1 MFADIFIENNFQK
14 IDKLYTYIV
23 KDDVKPGMR
32 VLVNF
37 GKSYRVGIVLFL
49 HASYSGK
56 HLEKLKEINSVL
68 DDEPIISKD
77 LIELG
82 LWMRNRYLI
91 GYSKAFAPILPPGNL
106 QKIKKKIIV
115 EKYPQ
120 GKELEELNSVDINK
134 YFEEL
139 SVYEKKIIKKLRAKG
154 FIKYNYEPLIAI
166 KPKFVNYLKISE
178 NFDAKKLENINE
190 KQAQVFNFIKNK
202 KEVSRVEVM
211 STIGVSYSPIKTLI
225 NKDLIFEYK
234 KEVNRE
240 PIEKNFASEKLALNE
255 EQQKALTS
263 IIRTDKV
270 VSLLHGLTGS
280 GKTEVYLNLASKVI
294 ENGGEVI
301 VLVPEIGLTPQMI
314 ERFKGRFGDSV
325 AIIHS
330 KLSSGERYDEYRKV
344 LNGEVKVVVGVRSAV
359 FVPFKNLKMIIIDE
373 SHDSSYEFHDNLKYD
388 TIEVAINRMK
398 NRGKVVL
405 GSATPS
411 IESYFYAKKDFYN
424 LCELKNRAKKGAFL
438 PETKIVDMR
447 DELIMGNISIFSRE
461 LKGAIEEKLKKK
473 EQIILF
479 LNRRGFSNFI
489 SCRSCG
495 EVIKCEDCDIS
506 MTYHKAKN
514 RLICHYCGKT
524 KPLSKVCPSC
534 GSKFIKQ
541 FGVGTQ
547 KVEEEVN
554 KLFPEA
560 RVLRMDRDT
569 TTKKDSFEKF
579 YEIVKNKEA
588 DIIIGTQMVSKGFD
602 FENVTLVGIV
612 AADMSL
618 YISDYKAKERTF
630 QLITQVAGRAGRAS
644 KKGEVIVQTY
654 SPDSE
659 IIKYSASGDYEDF
672 YNYEIEERKLFLYP
686 PYRKLIEFEFSSY
699 NENLTQIWAERFL
712 RQMSLDIKNLDLMV
726 TKFIKLPKI
735 KNINRTKFSLKIIPK
750 DLPMLIDGLK
760 RVINNSKIEEENKI
774 FLNIEFRWLNGNKKN

>member
-49 HASYSGK
+49 HANYSGD
-56 HLEKLKEINSVL
+56 HREELKEIHSVL
-68 DDEPIISKD
+68 DDEPIISND
-77 LIELG
+77 LIRLG
-82 LWMRNRYLI
+82 LWMKERYLV

-106 QKIKKKIIV
+106 QKIKKKILV
-115 EKYPQ
+115 EKYPN
-120 GKELEELNSVDINK
+120 GKDLEDLNSIDLSK
-134 YFEEL
+134 YFEDLKED
-139 SVYEKKIIKKLRAKG
+139 EKAIIKRLRAKG
-154 FIKYNYEPLIAI
+154 FIKYIYDSLVTVKA
-166 KPKFVNYLKISE
+166 KLVNYLRLAGDFDPKNLEGIS
-178 NFDAKKLENINE
+178 E
-190 KQAQVFNFIKNK
+190 KQAQVFNFIK
-202 KEVSRVEVM
+202 KEKDISRVDVM
-211 STIGVSYSPIKTLI
+211 KNLNISYSPIKSLI
-225 NKDLIFEYK
+225 KRNLIEEYK
-234 KEVNRE
+234 KEINRD
-240 PIEKNFASEKLALNE
+240 PVEKTFKKNKLALND
-255 EQQKALTS
+255 EQQEALKS
-263 IIRTDKV
+263 IQKTDKV

-280 GKTEVYLNLASKVI
+280 GKTEVYLNLTSKVL
-294 ENGGEVI
+294 EDGGQVI

-314 ERFKGRFGDSV
+314 ERFKSWFGNEV

-330 KLSSGERYDEYRKV
+330 KLSAGERYDEYRKV
-344 LNGEVKVVVGVRSAV
+344 LNDEVKVVVGVRSAV
-359 FVPFKNLKMIIIDE
+359 FVPFKNLKMIIVDE

-398 NRGKVVL
+398 GRGKVVL

-411 IESYFYAKKDFYN
+411 VESYFYAQKDFYN

-438 PETKIVDMR
+438 PDTEIVDMR
-447 DELIMGNISIFSRE
+447 DELIMGNVSIFSRE
-461 LKGAIEEKLKKK
+461 LREAIEEKLKNK

-495 EVIKCEDCDIS
+495 EVIKCDDCDIS

-524 KPLSKVCPSC
+524 KPLPKVCPSC

-547 KVEEEVN
+547 RVEEEVQ
-554 KLFPEA
+554 KYFPEA

-569 TTKKDSFEKF
+569 TGKKDSFEKF
-579 YEIVKNKEA
+579 YEKIKNKEA

-602 FENVTLVGIV
+602 FEDVTLVGIV
-612 AADMSL
+612 AADLSL
-618 YISDYKAKERTF
+618 YISDYKARERTF
-630 QLITQVAGRAGRAS
+630 QLVTQVSGRAGRAS
-644 KKGEVIVQTY
+644 KKGQVIIQTY

-659 IIKYSASGDYEDF
+659 IIKYSAQGDYKDF
-672 YNYEIEERKLFLYP
+672 YEYEIQERKTFLYP
-686 PYRKLIEFEFSSY
+686 PYTKLIELEFSSY
-699 NENLTQIWAERFL
+699 DENLTQIWAERFL
-712 RQMSLDIKNLDLMV
+712 HQMSLDLKGMDIMV
-726 TKFIKLPKI
+726 TKFIKMPRI
-735 KNINRTKFSLKIIPK
+735 KNINKTKFSLKVKPK
-750 DLPMLIDGLK
+750 DLGLLIEGLK
-760 RVINNSKIEEENKI
+760 RVINNSKIEEERKI
-774 FLNIEFRWLNGNKKN
+774 ILNIEF

>member
-49 HASYSGK
+49 HANYSGD
-56 HLEKLKEINSVL
+56 HREKLKEIHSVL
-68 DDEPIISKD
+68 DDEPIISNE
-77 LIELG
+77 LIRLG
-82 LWMRNRYLI
+82 LWMKERYLV

-106 QKIKKKIIV
+106 QKIKKKILV
-115 EKYPQ
+115 EKYPH
-120 GKELEELNSVDINK
+120 GKDLEDLNSIDLSK

-139 SVYEKKIIKKLRAKG
+139 KEDEKAIIKRLRAKG
-154 FIKYNYEPLIAI
+154 YIKYIYDSLVTV
-166 KPKFVNYLKISE
+166 KPKLVNYLRLAGDFDPKNLEGIS
-178 NFDAKKLENINE
+178 E
-190 KQAQVFNFIKNK
+190 KQAQVFNFIKIEK
-202 KEVSRVEVM
+202 DISRVDVM
-211 STIGVSYSPIKTLI
+211 KNLNISYSPIKSLI
-225 NKDLIFEYK
+225 KRNLIEEYK
-234 KEVNRE
+234 KEINRD
-240 PIEKNFASEKLALNE
+240 PVEKTFKKNKLALND
-255 EQQKALTS
+255 EQQEALKS
-263 IIRTDKV
+263 IQKTDKV

-280 GKTEVYLNLASKVI
+280 GKTEVYLNLTSKVI
-294 ENGGEVI
+294 EDGGQVI

-314 ERFKGRFGDSV
+314 ERFKSWFGNEV

-330 KLSSGERYDEYRKV
+330 KLSAGERYDEYRKV
-344 LNGEVKVVVGVRSAV
+344 LNDEVKVVVGVRSAV
-359 FVPFKNLKMIIIDE
+359 FVPFKNLKMIIVDE

-398 NRGKVVL
+398 GKGKVVL

-411 IESYFYAKKDFYN
+411 VESYFYAQKDFYN

-438 PETKIVDMR
+438 PDTEIVDMR
-447 DELIMGNISIFSRE
+447 DELIMGNVSIFSRE
-461 LKGAIEEKLKKK
+461 LREAIEEKLKNK

-495 EVIKCEDCDIS
+495 EVIKCDDCDIS

-524 KPLSKVCPSC
+524 KPLPKVCPSC

-547 KVEEEVN
+547 RVEEEVQ
-554 KLFPEA
+554 KYFPEA

-569 TTKKDSFEKF
+569 TGKKDSFEKF
-579 YEIVKNKEA
+579 YEKIKNKEA

-602 FENVTLVGIV
+602 FEDVTLVGIV
-612 AADMSL
+612 AADLSL
-618 YISDYKAKERTF
+618 YISDYKARERTF
-630 QLITQVAGRAGRAS
+630 QLITQVSGRAGRAS
-644 KKGEVIVQTY
+644 KKGQVIIQTY

-659 IIKYSASGDYEDF
+659 IIKYSAQGDYKDF
-672 YNYEIEERKLFLYP
+672 YEYEIQERKTFLYP
-686 PYRKLIEFEFSSY
+686 PYTKLIELEFSSY
-699 NENLTQIWAERFL
+699 DENLTQIWAERFL
-712 RQMSLDIKNLDLMV
+712 HQMSLDLKDMDIMV
-726 TKFIKLPKI
+726 TKFIKMPKI
-735 KNINRTKFSLKIIPK
+735 KNLNKTKFSL
-750 DLPMLIDGLK
+750 
-760 RVINNSKIEEENKI
+760 
-774 FLNIEFRWLNGNKKN
+774 

>member
-134 YFEEL
+134 YFEDL
-139 SVYEKKIIKKLRAKG
+139 SFDEKKIIKKLRAKG
-154 FIKYNYEPLIAI
+154 FIKYNYESLIAV
-166 KPKFVNYLKISE
+166 KPKLVNYLKISE
-178 NFDAKKLENINE
+178 KFDAKKLENINE

-202 KEVSRVEVM
+202 EDVSRVEVM

-255 EQQKALTS
+255 EQQKALES
-263 IIRTDKV
+263 IIKTDKV

-280 GKTEVYLNLASKVI
+280 GKTEVYLNLALKVI

-398 NRGKVVL
+398 NSGKVVL

-438 PETKIVDMR
+438 PVTKIVDMR

-524 KPLSKVCPSC
+524 KALPKVCPSC

-644 KKGEVIVQTY
+644 KKGEVIIQTY

-699 NENLTQIWAERFL
+699 NENLTQIWAEKFL

-760 RVINNSKIEEENKI
+760 RVINNSKIEEDNKI
-774 FLNIEFRWLNGNKKN
+774 FLNIEFRWLDGNKKN

>member
-49 HASYSGK
+49 HASYSGN
-56 HLEKLKEINSVL
+56 HSEKLKEINSVL

-82 LWMRNRYLI
+82 LWMRNKYLI

-115 EKYPQ
+115 ERYPQ
-120 GKELEELNSVDINK
+120 GRELEELNSVDINK
-134 YFEEL
+134 YFEDL
-139 SVYEKKIIKKLRAKG
+139 SFDEKKIIKKLRAKG
-154 FIKYNYEPLIAI
+154 FIKYNYEPLIAV
-166 KPKFVNYLKISE
+166 KPKLVNYLKISE

-190 KQAQVFNFIKNK
+190 KQAQVFDFIKNK
-202 KEVSRVEVM
+202 KDVSRVETM
-211 STIGVSYSPIKTLI
+211 SFLGISYSPIKTLI

-234 KEVNRE
+234 KEINRQ
-240 PIEKNFASEKLALNE
+240 PVEKNFVSEKLALNE
-255 EQQKALTS
+255 EQQNALNS
-263 IIRTDKV
+263 ILNTDKV
-270 VSLLHGLTGS
+270 VSLLYGLTGS

-294 ENGGEVI
+294 EKGGEVI

-314 ERFKGRFGDSV
+314 ERFKGRFGDRV

-411 IESYFYAKKDFYN
+411 IESYFYAKNDFYN

-495 EVIKCEDCDIS
+495 EVIKCENCDIS

-524 KPLSKVCPSC
+524 KPLPKVCPSC

-560 RVLRMDRDT
+560 NVLRMDRDT

-579 YEIVKNKEA
+579 YEIVKNKEV

-644 KKGEVIVQTY
+644 KRGEVIIQTY

-659 IIKYSASGDYEDF
+659 IIKYSASGNYEDF
-672 YNYEIEERKLFLYP
+672 YNYEIEDRKLFLYP

-699 NENLTQIWAERFL
+699 NENLTQVWAEKFL

-735 KNINRTKFSLKIIPK
+735 QNINRTKFSLKIIPR
-750 DLPMLIDGLK
+750 DLPMLIDALN
-760 RVINNSKIEEENKI
+760 RVINNSKIEEDNKI

>member
-49 HASYSGK
+49 HANYSGD
-56 HLEKLKEINSVL
+56 HREKLKEIHSVL
-68 DDEPIISKD
+68 DDEPIISNE
-77 LIELG
+77 LIRLG
-82 LWMRNRYLI
+82 LWMKERYLV

-106 QKIKKKIIV
+106 QKIKKKIVV
-115 EKYPQ
+115 EKYPH
-120 GKELEELNSVDINK
+120 GKDLENLNSIDLSK
-134 YFEEL
+134 YFEDLKED
-139 SVYEKKIIKKLRAKG
+139 EKAVIKRLRAKG
-154 FIKYNYEPLIAI
+154 YIKYIYDSLVTV
-166 KPKFVNYLKISE
+166 KPKLVNYLRLVSDFDQKNLEGIS
-178 NFDAKKLENINE
+178 E
-190 KQAQVFNFIKNK
+190 KQAQVFNFIK
-202 KEVSRVEVM
+202 KEKDISRVDVM
-211 STIGVSYSPIKTLI
+211 KSLNISYSPIKSLTKRNLI
-225 NKDLIFEYK
+225 EEYK
-234 KEVNRE
+234 KEINRN
-240 PIEKNFASEKLALNE
+240 PVEKTFKKNKIALND
-255 EQQKALTS
+255 EQQEALKS
-263 IIRTDKV
+263 IQKTDKV

-280 GKTEVYLNLASKVI
+280 GKTEVYLNLTSKVL
-294 ENGGEVI
+294 EDGGQVI

-314 ERFKGRFGDSV
+314 ERFKSWFGNEV

-330 KLSSGERYDEYRKV
+330 KLSAGERYDEYRKV
-344 LNGEVKVVVGVRSAV
+344 LNDEVKVVVGVRSAV
-359 FVPFKNLKMIIIDE
+359 FVPFKDLKMIIVDE

-398 NRGKVVL
+398 GRGKVVL

-411 IESYFYAKKDFYN
+411 VESYFYAQKNFYN

-438 PETKIVDMR
+438 PDTEIVDMR
-447 DELIMGNISIFSRE
+447 DELIMGNVSIFSRE
-461 LKGAIEEKLKKK
+461 LREAIEEKLKNK

-495 EVIKCEDCDIS
+495 EVIKCDDCDIS

-524 KPLSKVCPSC
+524 KPLPKVCPSC

-547 KVEEEVN
+547 RVEEEVQ
-554 KLFPEA
+554 KYFPEA

-569 TTKKDSFEKF
+569 TGKKDSFEKF
-579 YEIVKNKEA
+579 YEKIKNKEA

-602 FENVTLVGIV
+602 FEDVTLVGIV
-612 AADMSL
+612 AADLSL
-618 YISDYKAKERTF
+618 YISDYKARERTF
-630 QLITQVAGRAGRAS
+630 QLITQVSGRAGRAS
-644 KKGEVIVQTY
+644 KKGQVIIQTY

-659 IIKYSASGDYEDF
+659 IIKYSAQGDYKDF
-672 YNYEIEERKLFLYP
+672 YEYEIQERKTFLYP
-686 PYRKLIEFEFSSY
+686 PYTKLIELEFSSY
-699 NENLTQIWAERFL
+699 DENLTQIWAERFL
-712 RQMSLDIKNLDLMV
+712 HQMSLDLKGMDIMV
-726 TKFIKLPKI
+726 TKFIKMPKI
-735 KNINRTKFSLKIIPK
+735 KNINKTKFSLKVKPK
-750 DLPMLIDGLK
+750 DLGLLIEGLK
-760 RVINNSKIEEENKI
+760 RVINNSKIEEERKI
-774 FLNIEFRWLNGNKKN
+774 ILNIEF

>member
-49 HASYSGK
+49 HASYSGN
-56 HLEKLKEINSVL
+56 HSEKLKEINSVL

-120 GKELEELNSVDINK
+120 GRELEELNSVDINK
-134 YFEEL
+134 YFEDL
-139 SVYEKKIIKKLRAKG
+139 SFDEKKIIKKLRAKG
-154 FIKYNYEPLIAI
+154 FIKYNYEPLIAV
-166 KPKFVNYLKISE
+166 KPKLINYLKISE

-190 KQAQVFNFIKNK
+190 KQAQVFDFIKNK
-202 KEVSRVEVM
+202 KDVSRVEVM

-225 NKDLIFEYK
+225 NKDLILEYK

-240 PIEKNFASEKLALNE
+240 PVEKKFVSEKLALNE
-255 EQQKALTS
+255 EQQKALES
-263 IIRTDKV
+263 IIKRDKV

-294 ENGGEVI
+294 EKGGEVI

-411 IESYFYAKKDFYN
+411 IESYFYAKNDFYN

-461 LKGAIEEKLKKK
+461 LKAAIEEKLKKK

-524 KPLSKVCPSC
+524 KPLPKVCPSC

-560 RVLRMDRDT
+560 NVLRMDRDT

-579 YEIVKNKEA
+579 YEIVKNKEV

-644 KKGEVIVQTY
+644 KRGEVIIQTY

-659 IIKYSASGDYEDF
+659 IIKYSASGNYEDF
-672 YNYEIEERKLFLYP
+672 YNYEIEDRKLFLYP

-699 NENLTQIWAERFL
+699 DENLTQVWAEKFL

-735 KNINRTKFSLKIIPK
+735 QNINRTKFSLKIIPR
-750 DLPMLIDGLK
+750 DLPMLIDALN
-760 RVINNSKIEEENKI
+760 RVINNSKIEEDNKI
-774 FLNIEFRWLNGNKKN
+774 FLNIEFR

>member
-49 HASYSGK
+49 HASYSGN
-56 HLEKLKEINSVL
+56 HSEKLKEINSVL

-82 LWMRNRYLI
+82 LWMRNKYLI

-115 EKYPQ
+115 ERYPQ
-120 GKELEELNSVDINK
+120 GRELEELNSVDINK
-134 YFEEL
+134 YFEDL
-139 SVYEKKIIKKLRAKG
+139 SFDEKKIIKKLRAKG
-154 FIKYNYEPLIAI
+154 FIKYNYEPLIAV
-166 KPKFVNYLKISE
+166 KPKLVNYLKISE

-190 KQAQVFNFIKNK
+190 KQAQVFDFIKNK
-202 KEVSRVEVM
+202 KDVSRVETM
-211 STIGVSYSPIKTLI
+211 SFLGISYSPIKTLI

-234 KEVNRE
+234 KEINRQ
-240 PIEKNFASEKLALNE
+240 PVEKNFVSEKLALNE
-255 EQQKALTS
+255 EQQNALNS
-263 IIRTDKV
+263 ILNTDKV
-270 VSLLHGLTGS
+270 VSLLYGLTGS

-294 ENGGEVI
+294 EKGGEVI

-314 ERFKGRFGDSV
+314 ERFKGRFGDRV

-411 IESYFYAKKDFYN
+411 IESYFYAKNDFYN

-524 KPLSKVCPSC
+524 KPLPKVCPSC

-560 RVLRMDRDT
+560 NVLRMDRDT

-579 YEIVKNKEA
+579 YEIVKNKEV

-644 KKGEVIVQTY
+644 KRGEVIIQTY

-659 IIKYSASGDYEDF
+659 IIKYSASGNYEDF
-672 YNYEIEERKLFLYP
+672 YNYEIEDRKLFLYP

-699 NENLTQIWAERFL
+699 DENLTQVWAEKFL

-735 KNINRTKFSLKIIPK
+735 QNINRTKFSLKIIPR
-750 DLPMLIDGLK
+750 DLPMLIDALN
-760 RVINNSKIEEENKI
+760 RVINNSKIEEDNKI

>member
-49 HASYSGK
+49 HANYSGD
-56 HLEKLKEINSVL
+56 HREKLKEIHSVL
-68 DDEPIISKD
+68 DDEPIISNE
-77 LIELG
+77 LIRLG
-82 LWMRNRYLI
+82 LWMKERYLV

-106 QKIKKKIIV
+106 QKIKKKIVV
-115 EKYPQ
+115 EKYPH
-120 GKELEELNSVDINK
+120 GKDLENLNSIDLSK
-134 YFEEL
+134 YFEDLKED
-139 SVYEKKIIKKLRAKG
+139 EKAVIKRLRAKG
-154 FIKYNYEPLIAI
+154 YIKYIYDSLVTV
-166 KPKFVNYLKISE
+166 KPKLVNYLRLVSDFDPKNLEGIS
-178 NFDAKKLENINE
+178 E
-190 KQAQVFNFIKNK
+190 KQAQVFNFIK
-202 KEVSRVEVM
+202 KEKDISRVDVM
-211 STIGVSYSPIKTLI
+211 KNLNISYSPIKSLI
-225 NKDLIFEYK
+225 KRNLIEEYK
-234 KEVNRE
+234 KEINRD
-240 PIEKNFASEKLALNE
+240 PVEKTFKKNKLALND
-255 EQQKALTS
+255 EQQEALKS
-263 IIRTDKV
+263 IQKTDKV

-280 GKTEVYLNLASKVI
+280 GKTEVYLNLTSKVL
-294 ENGGEVI
+294 EDGGQVI

-314 ERFKGRFGDSV
+314 ERFKSWFGNEV

-330 KLSSGERYDEYRKV
+330 KLSAGERYDEYRKV
-344 LNGEVKVVVGVRSAV
+344 LNDEVKVVVGVRSAV
-359 FVPFKNLKMIIIDE
+359 FVPFKDLKMIIVDE

-398 NRGKVVL
+398 GRGKVVL

-411 IESYFYAKKDFYN
+411 VESYFYAQKNFYN

-438 PETKIVDMR
+438 PDTEIVDMR
-447 DELIMGNISIFSRE
+447 DELIRGNVSIFSRE
-461 LKGAIEEKLKKK
+461 LREAIEEKLKNK

-495 EVIKCEDCDIS
+495 EVIKCDDCDIS

-524 KPLSKVCPSC
+524 KPLPKVCPSC

-547 KVEEEVN
+547 RVEEEVQ
-554 KLFPEA
+554 KYFPEA

-569 TTKKDSFEKF
+569 TGKKDSFEKF
-579 YEIVKNKEA
+579 YEKIKNKEA

-602 FENVTLVGIV
+602 FEDVTLVGIV
-612 AADMSL
+612 AADLSL
-618 YISDYKAKERTF
+618 YISDYKARERTF
-630 QLITQVAGRAGRAS
+630 QLVTQVSGRAGRAS
-644 KKGEVIVQTY
+644 KKGQVIIQTY

-659 IIKYSASGDYEDF
+659 IIKYSAQGDYKDF
-672 YNYEIEERKLFLYP
+672 YEYEIQERKTFLYP
-686 PYRKLIEFEFSSY
+686 PYTKLIELEFSSY
-699 NENLTQIWAERFL
+699 DENLTQIWAERFL
-712 RQMSLDIKNLDLMV
+712 HRMSLDLKGMDIMV
-726 TKFIKLPKI
+726 TKFIKMPKI
-735 KNINRTKFSLKIIPK
+735 KNINKTKFSLKVKPK
-750 DLPMLIDGLK
+750 DLGLLIEGLK
-760 RVINNSKIEEENKI
+760 RVINNSKIEEERKI
-774 FLNIEFRWLNGNKKN
+774 ILNIEF

>member
-49 HASYSGK
+49 HANYSGD
-56 HLEKLKEINSVL
+56 HGEKLKEIYSVL
-68 DDEPIISKD
+68 DDEPIISND
-77 LIELG
+77 LIRLG
-82 LWMRNRYLI
+82 LWMKERYLV

-106 QKIKKKIIV
+106 QKIKKKIV
-115 EKYPQ
+115 VDKYPH
-120 GKELEELNSVDINK
+120 GKDLEDLNSIDLSK
-134 YFEEL
+134 YFEDLRED
-139 SVYEKKIIKKLRAKG
+139 EKAIIKRLRAKG
-154 FIKYNYEPLIAI
+154 YVRYIYDSLVTV
-166 KPKFVNYLKISE
+166 KPKLVNYLRLAGDFDSKNLEGIS
-178 NFDAKKLENINE
+178 E
-190 KQAQVFNFIKNK
+190 KQAQVFNFIKE
-202 KEVSRVEVM
+202 KEEISRAEAM
-211 STIGVSYSPIKTLI
+211 KDLNISYSPIKSLI
-225 NKDLIFEYK
+225 KRNLIEEYK

-240 PIEKNFASEKLALNE
+240 PVERSFKKSKLVLNN
-255 EQQKALTS
+255 EQQKALRS
-263 IIRTDKV
+263 IEKTDKV

-280 GKTEVYLNLASKVI
+280 GKTEVYLNLTSKVL
-294 ENGGEVI
+294 EDGGQVI

-314 ERFKGRFGDSV
+314 ERFKSWFGNEV

-330 KLSSGERYDEYRKV
+330 KLSAGERYDEYRKI
-344 LNGEVKVVVGVRSAV
+344 LNDEVKVVVGVRSAV
-359 FVPFKNLKMIIIDE
+359 FVPFKNLKMIIVDE

-398 NRGKVVL
+398 GRGKVLL

-411 IESYFYAKKDFYN
+411 VESYFYAQKDFYN

-438 PETKIVDMR
+438 PDTEIVDMR
-447 DELIMGNISIFSRE
+447 DELIMGNISIFSRD
-461 LKGAIEEKLKKK
+461 LKEAIKEKLKNK
-473 EQIILF
+473 EQVILF

-495 EVIKCEDCDIS
+495 EVIKCDDCDIS

-524 KPLSKVCPSC
+524 KPLPKVCPSC

-547 KVEEEVN
+547 KVEEEVQ
-554 KLFPEA
+554 KYFPEA

-569 TTKKDSFEKF
+569 TGKKDSFEKF
-579 YEIVKNKEA
+579 YEKIKNKEA

-602 FENVTLVGIV
+602 FEDVTLVGIV
-612 AADMSL
+612 AADLSL
-618 YISDYKAKERTF
+618 YISDYKARERTF
-630 QLITQVAGRAGRAS
+630 QLITQVSGRAGRAS
-644 KKGEVIVQTY
+644 KKGQVIIQTY

-659 IIKYSASGDYEDF
+659 IIKYSAQGDYKDF
-672 YNYEIEERKLFLYP
+672 YEYEIEERKTFLYP
-686 PYRKLIEFEFSSY
+686 PYTKLIELEFSSY
-699 NENLTQIWAERFL
+699 DENLTQIWAEKFL
-712 RQMSLDIKNLDLMV
+712 HQMSLDLKGMDIMV
-726 TKFIKLPKI
+726 TKFIKMPRI
-735 KNINRTKFSLKIIPK
+735 KNINKTKFSLKVKPK
-750 DLPMLIDGLK
+750 DLGLLIEGLK
-760 RVINNSKIEEENKI
+760 RVINNSKIEEERKI
-774 FLNIEFRWLNGNKKN
+774 ILNIEF